1 MDRSNLYNIIHLS
14 LSFFLIF
21 MSYNVTQTF
30 QTSSDYAKDGAFAI
44 GIIYLVFCLG
54 NLALSSYI
62 TQLLGVRLTLILS
75 SLTYVL
81 FIACNIKYNK
91 WTLYI
96 CAFLLGF
103 GAALL
108 WTAQGVYVTIST
120 NKHEQINNLIPSS
133 TRGFM
138 NGIFFGLFQLH
149 QIIGNLL
156 VSFLFHLNFDQ
167 WIIFTIM
174 TSIAGLGML
183 SLIFLRNIKL
193 PKIKKEQ
200 SILSSLSILLDIRF
214 ILLIPAMCYNGLSQG
229 FIFATIPP
237 LIVDKSRK
245 YLMFAL
251 FGTISSFSF
260 IFVGKL
266 SDLIGRR
273 LFIFII
279 GALAHMIIFGLLL
292 TIWKASLYES
302 RTEIF
307 VMLLT
312 GLSIGDTIFSTLL
325 YSIIASIYG
334 ETRPADAFA
343 CLRLFQSGST
353 AIAFVEQVY
362 IRFSTQVL
370 CRIIVLS
377 LTVIILIYE
386 HYCVISF
393 DVGKTNMS
401 IEKKRKKET
410 EADMEAQIALTALT
424 NKA

>member
-44 GIIYLVFCLG
+44 GIIYLVFCFG
-54 NLALSSYI
+54 NLALSPYI

-183 SLIFLRNIKL
+183 SLIFLRNIKI
-193 PKIKKEQ
+193 PKIKKER

-214 ILLIPAMCYNGLSQG
+214 VLLIPAMCYNGLSQG

-292 TIWKASLYES
+292 TIWKASLDES
-302 RTEIF
+302 HTEIF
-307 VMLLT
+307 VILLT
-312 GLSIGDTIFSTLL
+312 GLSIGDAIFGTLL
-325 YSIIASIYG
+325 YSIVASIYG

-343 CLRLFQSGST
+343 CLKLFQSGST

-362 IRFSTQVL
+362 IPFSMQVL
-370 CRIIVLS
+370 CLIIVLS

>member
-292 TIWKASLYES
+292 TIWKASLDES
-302 RTEIF
+302 HTEIF
-307 VMLLT
+307 VILLT
-312 GLSIGDTIFSTLL
+312 GLSIGDAIFGTLL
-325 YSIIASIYG
+325 YSIVASIYG

-343 CLRLFQSGST
+343 CLKLFQSGST

-362 IRFSTQVL
+362 IPFSMQVL
-370 CRIIVLS
+370 CLIIVLS

>member
-183 SLIFLRNIKL
+183 SLIFLRNIKI
-193 PKIKKEQ
+193 PKIKKER

-214 ILLIPAMCYNGLSQG
+214 VLLIPAMCYNGLSQG

-292 TIWKASLYES
+292 TIWKASLDES
-302 RTEIF
+302 HTEIF
-307 VMLLT
+307 VILLT
-312 GLSIGDTIFSTLL
+312 GLSIGDAIFGTLL
-325 YSIIASIYG
+325 YSIVASIYG

-343 CLRLFQSGST
+343 CLKLFQSGST

-362 IRFSTQVL
+362 IPFSMQVL
-370 CRIIVLS
+370 CLIIVLS

>member
-251 FGTISSFSF
+251 FGTITAFNF
-260 IFVGKL
+260 IVVGKL